1 MLGFWGWVWKGQLWR
16 AAAEHG
22 TRPQPLRWLARRK
35 GALTAPTHPH
45 RHPLQLQAQKASGG
59 QGVEPPTPGLYLC
72 CNRILFLRFVPCW
85 FWLCIWMS
93 LNACRF
99 QSHIWSVCALRSF
112 CLMRVTMGSWMY
124 TFFAHTVLFF
134 LCYHFSSADG
144 FVFSPSPQLFVI
156 VVWNFELYMIP
167 LALLLPLA
175 WNYILI
181 ASGKDTR
188 QDVVSRPHSFF
199 SFHRKKPLAWQ
210 LRHHC
215 FMIVL
220 LVLYYIIH

>member
-1 MLGFWGWVWKGQLWR
+1 
-16 AAAEHG
+16 
-22 TRPQPLRWLARRK
+22 
-35 GALTAPTHPH
+35 
-45 RHPLQLQAQKASGG
+45 
-59 QGVEPPTPGLYLC
+59 
-72 CNRILFLRFVPCW
+72 
-85 FWLCIWMS
+85 MS

-112 CLMRVTMGSWMY
+112 CLMRVTMGLECIHSS
-124 TFFAHTVLFF
+124 HTLFSLFF
-134 LCYHFSSADG
+134 CYHFSSADG